1 MDVIGAGY
9 GRTGTLSLKTALEQ
23 LGFGPCHHMLEMQR
37 PGQLE
42 AWLAKTRGEP
52 VPWETL
58 FKGYRSCVDWPS
70 AAYWRET
77 TEHYEDAKVVLS
89 VRDPRRWVA
98 SMRKTILG
106 ERAKQNRP
114 DRKALVM
121 LSSALGTQLAS
132 FVRMTSAMPGTQG
145 LDRLTDEGLVA
156 EFERHTAEVVEAVPA
171 ERLLVYEVEQGWEPL
186 CKFLEVPVP
195 DTPFPQVND
204 TAEFAARAQR
214 MVLRMAVTR

>member
-23 LGFGPCHHMLEMQR
+23 LGFGPCHHMLEMRR

-58 FKGYRSCVDWPS
+58 FPGYRSCVDWPS

-77 TEHYEDAKVVLS
+77 TEYYKEAKVVLS
-89 VRDPRRWVA
+89 VRDPRGWVA

-106 ERAKQNRP
+106 ERAKQDRP
-114 DRKALVM
+114 GRKALVL
-121 LSSALGTQLAS
+121 LSSALGTRLAP
-132 FVRMTSAMPGTQG
+132 FARMTSSMPGTQHLG
-145 LDRLTDEGLVA
+145 ELTDDELAA

-171 ERLLVYEVEQGWEPL
+171 DRLLVYDVRQGWDPL
-186 CKFLEVPVP
+186 CEFLEVPVP
-195 DTPFPQVND
+195 DRPFPQVND
-204 TAEFAARAQR
+204 TAEFAARSRR